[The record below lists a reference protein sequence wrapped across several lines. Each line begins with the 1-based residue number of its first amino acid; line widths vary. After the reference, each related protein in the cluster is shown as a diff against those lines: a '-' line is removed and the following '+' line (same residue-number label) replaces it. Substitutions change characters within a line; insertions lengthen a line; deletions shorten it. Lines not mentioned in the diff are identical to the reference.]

1 MLFDHLKWREFI
13 TLIGGAAAAWPLA
26 GAQQP
31 AMPVMAA
38 HLSSRPRPIATA
50 CPKKTAIH
58 AASRDSLVLAWV
70 MVHLLGLG

>member
-13 TLIGGAAAAWPLA
+13 TLIGGSRMADRGARTAVGDA
-26 GAQQP
+26 GHGGP
-31 AMPVMAA
+31 SVVVG
-38 HLSSRPRPIATA
+38 PRPIAAA

-70 MVHLLGLG
+70 MVRLLGLG